1 MNGSASGYRRR
12 FYRKSICDARLEF
25 SRIDSGEKIIEAGL
39 LTVIGTLGVTCGFSC
54 ITCSGDKTVKMVS
67 RGIDAEATAFLE
79 NDFYD
84 LHRQYFP
91 GLQTTPYPFQTDLR
105 IMEADQDHPVQLND
119 TGIQIWIGWRMGKD
133 VFGSIGLGSKII
145 SDTYGDDEL
154 NFCLTLTDT
163 MILALQSLAARH
175 RMQELKADLD
185 KATDRAADLA
195 HGVEKAQKDLDRT
208 LFRLSGFNDIFN
220 ELSGL
225 KDSKGV
231 IESFLMVLLGIFGA
245 RGGYIFYFDKAVGKA
260 YSTCRSLDLPEETQ
274 LLTEKI
280 QAGMGHA
287 FASTRALQLE
297 PMQAAV
303 LSHRQMDFF
312 KPFLPE
318 TALGL
323 IFKVDE
329 TAMGVMGLDHRI
341 IRTPYDEK
349 ERELFL
355 AFANNFLVF
364 LKNSKSFETIQRLHQ
379 EQEKKNIELENTI
392 KALSDSSR
400 TIAGLE
406 KAGER
411 IKAAIAR
418 TMAQSGKASGWDI
431 VLILIAGIV
440 LGLVY
445 NFASPGRINVIP
457 SIWVR
462 PPTVHVDV
470 GQARQLFENGQALF
484 VDARPAEF
492 FNQGHI
498 AGARN
503 LPPSLFDF
511 IYMMSFSQTDVT
523 RPIVVYGRNISRRY
537 DEETAFNLLERG
549 HEKVVVFPGGIKA
562 WTKTG
567 MGVEP

>member
-1 MNGSASGYRRR
+1 MNGSPTGYRRH

-25 SRIDSGEKIIEAGL
+25 SRIDSEEKIIEAGL
-39 LTVIGTLGVTCGFSC
+39 LTAIGTLGVTCGFSC
-54 ITCSGDKTVKMVS
+54 ITCSEDKTVKMVS
-67 RGIDAEATAFLE
+67 RGIDAEAMVFK
-79 NDFYD
+79 NDFYA
-84 LHRQYFP
+84 LHRQYFS

-105 IMEADQDHPVQLND
+105 IMAADQNHPVQLTD
-119 TGIQIWIGWRMGKD
+119 TGIQIWIGWRLGKD
-133 VFGSIGLGSKII
+133 VFGIIGLGPKII

-163 MILALQSLAARH
+163 MILALQSLAGRH

-185 KATDRAADLA
+185 KATDRAADLT
-195 HGVEKAQKDLDRT
+195 HDVEKAKKDLDRT

-225 KDSKGV
+225 KESKGV
-231 IESFLMVLLGIFGA
+231 IDSFLMVLLGIFGA
-245 RGGYIFYFDKAVGKA
+245 GGGYIFYLDKAVGKV
-260 YSTCRSLDLPEETQ
+260 YSTCRSLDLPEEKE
-274 LLTEKI
+274 LLPEKI
-280 QAGMGHA
+280 QAGIEHA
-287 FASTRALQLE
+287 FASTRTLQLK

-303 LSHRQMDFF
+303 LSRQQMDFF
-312 KPFLPE
+312 KSFLPE

-329 TAMGVMGLDHRI
+329 TAMGVIGLDHRLI
-341 IRTPYDEK
+341 QVPYGEK

-355 AFANNFLVF
+355 AFAKNFLVF

-379 EQEKKNIELENTI
+379 EQENKNIELKKNI
-392 KALSDSSR
+392 QALSDSSR
-400 TIAGLE
+400 TIARLE

-411 IKAAIAR
+411 IKTAIAR

-457 SIWVR
+457 NVWLR
-462 PPTVHVDV
+462 PATIHVDV
-470 GQARQLFENGQALF
+470 DQARQLFENGQSLF

-492 FNQGHI
+492 FNQSHI
-498 AGARN
+498 AGAQN
-503 LPPSLFDF
+503 LPPALFDF
-511 IYMMSFSQTDVT
+511 IYMMRFSQTDVT
-523 RPIVVYGRNISRRY
+523 RSIVVYGRNISRRY
-537 DEETAFNLLERG
+537 DEETAFNLFERG

-562 WTKTG
+562 WEKTG